1 MGECRSV
8 QRSLVAYL
16 DGEVDAVRER
26 RVEGHVR
33 TCSRCQ
39 GELEQFRQ
47 ATLLLRKSLAPP
59 HRSEEDWRQG
69 LARAK
74 RRIAA
79 LRHARRPF
87 LEFWQ
92 RLLEDP
98 LLAFATTI
106 LIFLALAE
114 ALTILELEE
123 EALTFLASYFVPLVL
138 G

>member
-16 DGEVDAVRER
+16 DGEADAVRER
-26 RVEGHVR
+26 RVEDHLRV
-33 TCSRCQ
+33 CSRCQ
-39 GELEQFRQ
+39 GELEQLRR
-47 ATLLLRKSLAPP
+47 ATLLLRKSLAPQP
-59 HRSEEDWRQG
+59 RSEADWRQG
-69 LARAK
+69 LARTK

-79 LRHARRPF
+79 LSRPRRPF
-87 LEFWQ
+87 LDFWQ

-106 LIFLALAE
+106 LVFLALAE
-114 ALTILELEE
+114 ASTILELEE
-123 EALTFLASYFVPLVL
+123 EALTFLASYLFPLVL